1 MLKQKGY
8 KFFTAADCNKDDQP
22 HIITNADAAVAPVV
36 NINAASNVAGVPKLS
51 IQLPATPVSSS
62 AGNAKASSITKDK
75 KAKVKS
81 DSSMTKSTASGYI
94 LSFATLVV
102 YVTMFL

>member
-1 MLKQKGY
+1 LKQKGY
-8 KFFTAADCNKDDQP
+8 KFFTAAECNYDDKP
-22 HIITNADAAVAPVV
+22 HTITNVDAAVAPVI
-36 NINAASNVAGVPKLS
+36 NINAASNVAGVPRLS
-51 IQLPATPVSSS
+51 MQLPATPASSS

-75 KAKVKS
+75 KVKVKS
-81 DSSMTKSTASGYI
+81 GSSMTKSTASGYI